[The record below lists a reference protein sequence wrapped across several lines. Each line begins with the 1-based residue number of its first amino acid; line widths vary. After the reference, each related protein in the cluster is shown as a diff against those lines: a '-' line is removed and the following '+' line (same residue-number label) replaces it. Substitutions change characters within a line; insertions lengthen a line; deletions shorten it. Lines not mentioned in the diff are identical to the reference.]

1 MHILVAIMALLLAGI
16 FWRQIIA
23 GLGLFLA
30 LGLAGAAVLA
40 VVSGTVWLFHVGTG
54 PHLPTQ
60 AASAV
65 PFDRSRPNPSRAA
78 DFYP

>member
-1 MHILVAIMALLLAGI
+1 MHILVAIVVLILAGI

-40 VVSGTVWLFHVGTG
+40 VVSGAVWLFHAATG

-60 AASAV
+60 AASAL
-65 PFDRSRPNPSRAA
+65 PLGAR
-78 DFYP
+78 

>member
-1 MHILVAIMALLLAGI
+1 MHILIAIVVLILAGI

-40 VVSGTVWLFHVGTG
+40 VVVGAVWLFQAATG
-54 PHLPTQ
+54 PHPPTQ
-60 AASAV
+60 AASAM
-65 PFDRSRPNPSRAA
+65 PFGAR
-78 DFYP
+78 